1 MKWTTSSARWLG
13 AALLL
18 QAAHAT
24 DRQTVTQKMRGL
36 LDILLRNP
44 ALSPPIGLEVAAG
57 LVARTP
63 LIGVNR
69 SVVQYEVFT
78 GFLW

>member
-1 MKWTTSSARWLG
+1 MDYILRTLAGRRTAPARG
-13 AALLL
+13 AR
-18 QAAHAT
+18 
-24 DRQTVTQKMRGL
+24 DRSPDSDSEDARL

-44 ALSPPIGLEVAAG
+44 ALSPPIGYDVAAG

>member
-1 MKWTTSSARWLG
+1 VDYILRTLAGRRTAPAG
-13 AALLL
+13 
-18 QAAHAT
+18 AHAT